1 MSGGRGM
8 AHPGAAGGTPVDR
21 QVKFHEV
28 AEHASGALP
37 APVFALILA
46 RTGHGVVLVLNR
58 VRQVW
63 ELPGGFI
70 DPGESPRQAAIRELA
85 EEAGCVAR
93 DARWLGMVEVSDVD
107 TRFGALLCCEA
118 NDAPA
123 QFSSSET
130 VAIDFW
136 RHDHRPAPIGETDAW
151 LLRKFAGT

>member
-1 MSGGRGM
+1 M
-8 AHPGAAGGTPVDR
+8 
-21 QVKFHEV
+21 KFHEV
-28 AEHASGALP
+28 PEHAFGALP
-37 APVFALILA
+37 APVFAIIMA
-46 RTGHGVVLVLNR
+46 HTDHGVVLVLNR

-70 DPGESPRQAAIRELA
+70 DSGESPRQAAIRELA

-93 DARWLGMVEVSDVD
+93 DARWLGMVEVNDGQ
-107 TRFGALLCCEA
+107 TRFGALLYCEV
-118 NDAPA
+118 NQVPA

-136 RHDHRPAPIGETDAW
+136 RDHRGPGPVGESDEW